1 MANTNTQLIICQL
14 LSKIIMSEF
23 VRILINVRIQTKN
36 EGPKSS
42 LSPYL
47 QAWYT
52 LKEKNQFCLTWL
64 VLSKSVLVPGDH
76 CLLP

>member
-47 QAWYT
+47 QA
-52 LKEKNQFCLTWL
+52 
-64 VLSKSVLVPGDH
+64 
-76 CLLP
+76 